1 MDTVT
6 WTDDKLD
13 VLNDTVETLDGK
25 VDTLEKKVD
34 AGFAR
39 AEIEYVRTDERFKA
53 VGERFDEVNRQ
64 LWDLKTGQAQMIDRF
79 AAMQRTLVQ
88 VGFSLVVGL
97 LGGLVALIA
106 VVLTH

>member
-13 VLNDTVETLDGK
+13 VLDGK
-25 VDTLEKKVD
+25 VDALDARVGAVEKKVD

-39 AEIEYVRTDERFKA
+39 AEIEYTRTDERFKA

-64 LWDLKTGQAQMIDRF
+64 LGDLRAGQAQLDDRF

-97 LGGLVALIA
+97 SGLVALIA
-106 VVLTH
+106 AVLITQ